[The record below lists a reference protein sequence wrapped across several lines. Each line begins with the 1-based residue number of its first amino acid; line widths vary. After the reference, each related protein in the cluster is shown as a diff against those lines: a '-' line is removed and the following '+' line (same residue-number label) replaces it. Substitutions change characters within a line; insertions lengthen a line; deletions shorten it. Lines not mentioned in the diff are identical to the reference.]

1 MCVFAIGIEHALMV
15 AMDRLHHA
23 HLSKDHRAVVLSVL
37 TLILCPTFNA
47 ATDTPQALSSR
58 RITMEH
64 KGVEYT
70 VMQMADGAGWRW
82 EVRFGGGKIK
92 SGVTSVSRDLAIK
105 LAQFEIDRVI
115 KDNK

>member
-1 MCVFAIGIEHALMV
+1 
-15 AMDRLHHA
+15 
-23 HLSKDHRAVVLSVL
+23 
-37 TLILCPTFNA
+37 
-47 ATDTPQALSSR
+47 
-58 RITMEH
+58 MEH

-105 LAQFEIDRVI
+105 LVS
-115 KDNK
+115 